1 MRNSCTIN
9 GNSCYNLKETT
20 MKKTYIEP
28 KMQEIR
34 LNISNIICAS
44 NLGIDNKTTTDAGI
58 KEADSREGRF
68 FDDDEDF

>member
-1 MRNSCTIN
+1 
-9 GNSCYNLKETT
+9 

-44 NLGIDNKTTTDAGI
+44 NLGIDNKTTTGAGI
-58 KEADSREGRF
+58 TEADSREGRF

>member
-1 MRNSCTIN
+1 
-9 GNSCYNLKETT
+9 

-34 LNISNIICAS
+34 LNIPNIICAS
-44 NLGIDNKTTTDAGI
+44 NLGIANKTASEASVT
-58 KEADSREGRF
+58 EADSREGGF

>member
-1 MRNSCTIN
+1 
-9 GNSCYNLKETT
+9 

-34 LNISNIICAS
+34 LNTSNIICAS
-44 NLGIDNKTTTDAGI
+44 NLGIAGETTTGADI

>member
-1 MRNSCTIN
+1 MR
-9 GNSCYNLKETT
+9 
-20 MKKTYIEP
+20 KTYIEP

-44 NLGIDNKTTTDAGI
+44 NLGIDNDTTTGGAGI

>member
-1 MRNSCTIN
+1 
-9 GNSCYNLKETT
+9 

-44 NLGIDNKTTTDAGI
+44 NLGIAGEKASEAGI
-58 KEADSREGRF
+58 TEADSREGRF

>member
-1 MRNSCTIN
+1 
-9 GNSCYNLKETT
+9 

-34 LNISNIICAS
+34 LNISNIICVS
-44 NLGIDNKTTTDAGI
+44 GLGIASEKASEASVT
-58 KEADSREGRF
+58 EADSREGRF